1 MIKFAGL
8 RTYTLLYLFFL
19 YAPILLLPVFS
30 FNESSVIAFPLSG
43 LTTRWFLTMWE
54 DDQLLFA
61 LQNSLI
67 VSGSTAVIS
76 TILGIFAA
84 RAITRYNFPL
94 KSGLAGMIV
103 LPMVLPNIIIA
114 MSILVVLLTIDIHLS
129 LWTIILGHVLICI
142 PFSTVIL
149 STAFKSLDKSLE
161 EAACDLGETP
171 SSAFRLITLPL
182 VMPGI
187 VSSIL
192 ICFTISLDEFVI
204 AYFLG
209 GTNTPLAAYIY
220 GQFRFPAKVPAMLA
234 LGTILVALSVV
245 LIGVAEHVRQ
255 RGLARI
261 GGNQMGESR

>member
-1 MIKFAGL
+1 
-8 RTYTLLYLFFL
+8 
-19 YAPILLLPVFS
+19 
-30 FNESSVIAFPLSG
+30 
-43 LTTRWFLTMWE
+43 
-54 DDQLLFA
+54 
-61 LQNSLI
+61 
-67 VSGSTAVIS
+67 
-76 TILGIFAA
+76 
-84 RAITRYNFPL
+84 
-94 KSGLAGMIV
+94 
-103 LPMVLPNIIIA
+103 
-114 MSILVVLLTIDIHLS
+114 
-129 LWTIILGHVLICI
+129 
-142 PFSTVIL
+142 L

-171 SSAFRLITLPL
+171 ISAFRLITLPL